1 VQGFIEGDK
10 DLVEGY
16 GDLPADAQEKLDF
29 ALEHGHVPD
38 EDWKGVS
45 DCPCRL
51 QNQSAPPVGL
61 SPRSRGR
68 IELLMPH
75 RLQNSWDFLTS
86 HKLITSIPLILQP
99 TCYPTTVDMDFL
111 LT

>member
-1 VQGFIEGDK
+1 MQGFIEGDK

-45 DCPCRL
+45 D
-51 QNQSAPPVGL
+51 
-61 SPRSRGR
+61 
-68 IELLMPH
+68 
-75 RLQNSWDFLTS
+75 
-86 HKLITSIPLILQP
+86 SIQ
-99 TCYPTTVDMDFL
+99 VAE
-111 LT
+111 